1 MGGIVFVATF
11 VICMAASFCIT
22 AGLLY
27 LICLCFGWS
36 WWSWQVALG
45 VWLVL
50 VLIKGAFGKVERK

>member
-1 MGGIVFVATF
+1 MSGIVFIVTF
-11 VICMAASFCIT
+11 AICMAVSFGIT

-27 LICLCFGWS
+27 LICLCFGWA

-50 VLIKGAFGKVERK
+50 VLIKAAFGRGAK